1 MVFQCDLTPPNVEEY
16 SFFKADGFAVGN
28 KAIGKSVAEFLVE
41 FFSAQ
46 PDVCA
51 ETWPFALEIT
61 VYGDYL
67 GIIRYGVSTDKLT
80 TEDSNWQSK
89 FKSWFGC

>member
-1 MVFQCDLTPPNVEEY
+1 MVFQCGLTPPNVEKY
-16 SFFKADGFAVGN
+16 SFFEADGFAVGN
-28 KAIGKSVAEFLVE
+28 KTIGKSVAEFLAE